1 MGRFSYEQSSYIER
15 YRAFEVDAF
24 EGLLNT
30 KAREQAEMIVAS
42 YFDKPRTKEEWDQ
55 IAVINDKVTKSKR
68 GRAIYSPLHNFVNK
82 EKRRL
87 ADESGQELPDLI
99 GGGATKRK
107 GEPKKATDPVKA
119 KLDPAMV
126 GIATMV
132 ATTTSHGNT
141 QVKPVPMHL
150 INTNTGSATAVTN
163 KPTAALK
170 VEESNAVIAAA
181 ATAATAATAD
191 KETTSEDPVPKE
203 NVVAAPKEDIKET
216 SLAEEKQAA
225 EPPVEEEEEVNDDTP
240 LLEE

>member
-141 QVKPVPMHL
+141 HVKPVPMHL

-170 VEESNAVIAAA
+170 VEESNA